1 MGEPTAQVGRKRVRS
16 PSFPFISLRV
26 ALDRT
31 RALYEAE
38 KRSAVR
44 PETASAHW
52 GYSNKSSG
60 GKQTL
65 AALRQ
70 FGLIE
75 GEGVARVTDRA
86 VRMLLDQREG
96 STERE
101 QLLKQ
106 AALLPTLHVR
116 LWEKYGGRL
125 PDNSTLRLSL
135 VMEEG
140 FNENAIDEFISEYRE
155 TLEFADLL
163 TDSEDDLPRESSSS
177 QRSAAQNPLPFPR
190 PVPAP
195 RIDTIP
201 EINTAVF
208 PLLDG
213 NAVEFRI
220 RRKISAEEREDIRTV
235 FEIWLRK
242 IVER

>member
-26 ALDRT
+26 ALDRA

-44 PETASAHW
+44 PETAVAHW
-52 GYSNKSSG
+52 GYSEKSSG

-75 GEGVARVTDRA
+75 GEGLVRLTDRA
-86 VRMLLDQREG
+86 VRLLLGED
-96 STERE
+96 SPERE

-106 AALLPTLHVR
+106 TALLPSLHGR
-116 LWEKYGGRL
+116 LWEKYGPQL
-125 PDNSTLRLSL
+125 PDNSSLRLSL

-140 FNENAIDEFISEYRE
+140 FNDNAIDEFLTEYRE
-155 TLEFADLL
+155 TLELANLL
-163 TDSEDDLPRESSSS
+163 TGSEGSPSREPSTSPKPITQS
-177 QRSAAQNPLPFPR
+177 PLPFLRTVPPQR
-190 PVPAP
+190 IDPAP
-195 RIDTIP
+195 EVDP
-201 EINTAVF
+201 AVF

-213 NAVEFRI
+213 NVVEFKI
-220 RRKISAEEREDIRTV
+220 RRKISEDEAKDLRAL
-235 FEIWLRK
+235 FEIWLPK